1 MNIQLG
7 QYAGFCFGVNRAVSM
22 VEEAAKAGGTVVTL
36 GPIIH
41 NHHVVDRFQRMG
53 GGRWQTA
60 RRRSGRGVRWC
71 SVPTAYPGRWRRPWL
86 DCRSRW
92 WMPPAPLS
100 SGFTA
105 WFRRQ
110 RRRDGPRDHRHPHP
124 PGGGGHCQLVLEGM
138 VFEGPEEL
146 ERWAALPETSPGL
159 PICLVSQTTLT
170 ANLWNLCVKIVKN
183 SLLTS
188 EFLIQYAKQQNI
200 GKKKRHTC
208 QKSVKL
214 WLLWVMPRVPTRA
227 VLR

>member
-1 MNIQLG
+1 MWWTGSNAWGVEGGKQPG
-7 QYAGFCFGVNRAVSM
+7 GGPAGEYGGAPCPRRTQ
-22 VEEAAKAGGTVVTL
+22 AGGGDPGWIA
-36 GPIIH
+36 GP
-41 NHHVVDRFQRMG
+41 G
-53 GGRWQTA
+53 GGCHLPLCQA
-60 RRRSGRGVRWC
+60 DSPPGSGGRGGG
-71 SVPTAYPGRWRRPWL
+71 T
-86 DCRSRW
+86 D
-92 WMPPAPLS
+92 
-100 SGFTA
+100 
-105 WFRRQ
+105 
-110 RRRDGPRDHRHPHP
+110 PRDHRHPHP

>member
-7 QYAGFCFGVNRAVSM
+7 QYAGFCFGVDRAVSM

-53 GGRWQTA
+53 VEVA
-60 RRRSGRGVRWC
+60 NSPEEVRPG
-71 SVPTAYPGRWRRPWL
+71 STVVPVPTAYPGRWRRPWL

-110 RRRDGPRDHRHPHP
+110 RRRDGPPVIIGTRTHPEVV
-124 PGGGGHCQLVLEGM
+124 GIASWCWRGM